1 LIGFRLRGI
10 VAWKSRRLKMHRP
23 TGIEMSLGDAID
35 KVSILIRKIYFG
47 EDGAYKEFIYL
58 TEKIDKL
65 ELKLSG
71 ALLACIIRIAMM
83 NFEVW
88 IRENSFRKGEDMP
101 ADKVKEMM
109 VEVRKFNSKRIENKN
124 EVNRL
129 TERGF
134 REFKIQHRSR

>member
-1 LIGFRLRGI
+1 
-10 VAWKSRRLKMHRP
+10 MHRP